1 MVGLAASHFLISS
14 LVPGLIG
21 PIPTKPIRPITIKFL
36 ITMGDESKMSN
47 QHVASGAAAPGYVA
61 NAVALLRGRPVADPL
76 RGIVPTNLS
85 SAEQQAVCDAKKRKN
100 EEGQLVC
107 NGSGSNNSS
116 GSNGVAGISKT
127 DILALLAQQQD
138 VATQANRMLL
148 SEALD
153 QTQSRNT
160 QLLATFGEG
169 IQEQLGAVNDR
180 VSNVEGE
187 TAELKSEVKQMRTL
201 VAEVQSEQK
210 RQAEVLLLAQRGGL
224 TRAELDL
231 DNFERPANLEIVQ
244 ISSPK
249 YVSLASVE
257 NAIKPHMGSL
267 QIPDDH
273 WTVVGNTQGK
283 RFSIQFA
290 QNAYTSAKLA
300 QKVTK
305 GLFVDG
311 SWTAIYAE
319 TAKPDRE
326 GKFEQVKLFIG
337 PDQSPVEK
345 ATHFMLK
352 KFVEACES
360 VHPELEF
367 TFWKARAVVQVIW
380 EGKKKVLS
388 KMLPTA
394 SAVDETMVQWDPV
407 MVKKLKKAEILAAFK
422 NLVIDPID
430 ATEWCL

>member
-1 MVGLAASHFLISS
+1 MDCG
-14 LVPGLIG
+14 GKY
-21 PIPTKPIRPITIKFL
+21 PT
-36 ITMGDESKMSN
+36 
-47 QHVASGAAAPGYVA
+47 
-61 NAVALLRGRPVADPL
+61 
-76 RGIVPTNLS
+76 
-85 SAEQQAVCDAKKRKN
+85 
-100 EEGQLVC
+100 
-107 NGSGSNNSS
+107 
-116 GSNGVAGISKT
+116 
-127 DILALLAQQQD
+127 
-138 VATQANRMLL
+138 
-148 SEALD
+148 
-153 QTQSRNT
+153 
-160 QLLATFGEG
+160 
-169 IQEQLGAVNDR
+169 
-180 VSNVEGE
+180 
-187 TAELKSEVKQMRTL
+187 
-201 VAEVQSEQK
+201 
-210 RQAEVLLLAQRGGL
+210 
-224 TRAELDL
+224 
-231 DNFERPANLEIVQ
+231 
-244 ISSPK
+244 
-249 YVSLASVE
+249 
-257 NAIKPHMGSL
+257 
-267 QIPDDH
+267 
-273 WTVVGNTQGK
+273 
-283 RFSIQFA
+283 IQFA

-367 TFWKARAVVQVIW
+367 SFWKARAVVQVIW

-407 MVKKLKKAEILAAFK
+407 MVKKFKKAEILAAFK

>member
-1 MVGLAASHFLISS
+1 MVGLAASCFLISS

-36 ITMGDESKMSN
+36 ITMGDESKMSD

-76 RGIVPTNLS
+76 RGISPADLS
-85 SAEQQAVCDAKKRKN
+85 SAEQQAVVEAKKRKN
-100 EEGQLVC
+100 SEGQLVC
-107 NGSGSNNSS
+107 NGSGSNSS

-138 VATQANRMLL
+138 VANQANRMLL

-153 QTQSRNT
+153 QTQARNS

-257 NAIKPHMGSL
+257 NAIKPHMVSL

-273 WTVVGNTQGK
+273 WTVVGNIQGK

-352 KFVEACES
+352 KFVEACET

-407 MVKKLKKAEILAAFK
+407 MVKKFKKAEILAAFK

-430 ATEWCL
+430 ATEWCV

>member
-1 MVGLAASHFLISS
+1 
-14 LVPGLIG
+14 
-21 PIPTKPIRPITIKFL
+21 
-36 ITMGDESKMSN
+36 MSN
-47 QHVASGAAAPGYVA
+47 KPATGVVQPGMVAS
-61 NAVALLRGRPVADPL
+61 AVALFRGRPGTDAL
-76 RGIVPTNLS
+76 RGISASDLS
-85 SAEQQAVCDAKKRKN
+85 SPEQQAVADAKKRKN
-100 EEGQLVC
+100 SEGQLVG
-107 NGSGSNNSS
+107 NGSGSDASS
-116 GSNGVAGISKT
+116 SNGMVGISKC
-127 DILALLAQQQD
+127 DIMALLAEQQE

-153 QTQSRNT
+153 QTQARNSKI
-160 QLLATFGEG
+160 LATFGAG

-380 EGKKKVLS
+380 EGKKRVLS

-407 MVKKLKKAEILAAFK
+407 MVKKFKKAEILAAFK

>member
-1 MVGLAASHFLISS
+1 MTDGRPTQPSASLNQQGL
-14 LVPGLIG
+14 
-21 PIPTKPIRPITIKFL
+21 
-36 ITMGDESKMSN
+36 
-47 QHVASGAAAPGYVA
+47 VA
-61 NAVALLRGRPVADPL
+61 NAVALWRGKAGTESLP
-76 RGIVPTNLS
+76 GISVNDLS
-85 SAEQQAVCDAKKRKN
+85 SAEQYAVAEAKKRKN
-100 EEGQLVC
+100 ADGEVVG
-107 NGSGSNNSS
+107 NGSGSGASS
-116 GSNGVAGISKT
+116 SVGMVGITKR
-127 DILALLAQQQD
+127 DILSLLADQQE
-138 VATQANRMLL
+138 VATQANKMLL
-148 SEALD
+148 SEALA
-153 QTQSRNT
+153 QTTTRNT

-244 ISSPK
+244 ITSPK

-319 TAKPDRE
+319 TAKPDRA

-352 KFVEACES
+352 KFVEACET

-407 MVKKLKKAEILAAFK
+407 MVKKFKKAEILAAFK

-430 ATEWCL
+430 ATEWCV